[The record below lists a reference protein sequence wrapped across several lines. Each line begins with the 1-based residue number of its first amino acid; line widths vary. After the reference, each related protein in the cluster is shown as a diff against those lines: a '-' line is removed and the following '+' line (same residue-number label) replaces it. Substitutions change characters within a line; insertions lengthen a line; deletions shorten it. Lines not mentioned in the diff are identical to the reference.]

1 MERKRNG
8 VINLLVMLVIGVSA
22 FAVAQYANSLSGHV
36 AVAFFG
42 LGLLAAAVSW
52 FQMRLE
58 ERERLEKLEF
68 DELTRVG
75 GSATLFEANDSESF
89 PAQRSREQFERV
101 FVPAF
106 SVVMLIMQGAAAWW
120 LWQWVQKESANLQN
134 TLVAIS
140 LFGIFALLLF
150 LIGKYSVSLARLQ
163 KERLLRPG
171 AGYLL
176 LSAYVLGAVIA
187 ALVAWEAGFPRVD
200 QYLAFALCALLGLL
214 AFENL
219 LTLLL

>member
-8 VINLLVMLVIGVSA
+8 AINLLVILVIGVST
-22 FAVAQYANSLSGHV
+22 FAVAQYAKSLSGHV

-42 LGLLAAAVSW
+42 LGLLAALVSW

-68 DELTRVG
+68 DELMRVG
-75 GSATLFEANDSESF
+75 GSGTLFEGNDSENF
-89 PAQRSREQFERV
+89 PAQRSREQFEKV
-101 FVPAF
+101 FVPGF
-106 SVVMLIMQGAAAWW
+106 SVVMLILQGMAAWW
-120 LWQWVQKESANLQN
+120 LWEWVQKEPVSVQN

-150 LIGKYSVSLARLQ
+150 LIGKYSVNLARLQ

-171 AGYLL
+171 AG
-176 LSAYVLGAVIA
+176 
-187 ALVAWEAGFPRVD
+187 
-200 QYLAFALCALLGLL
+200 
-214 AFENL
+214 
-219 LTLLL
+219 